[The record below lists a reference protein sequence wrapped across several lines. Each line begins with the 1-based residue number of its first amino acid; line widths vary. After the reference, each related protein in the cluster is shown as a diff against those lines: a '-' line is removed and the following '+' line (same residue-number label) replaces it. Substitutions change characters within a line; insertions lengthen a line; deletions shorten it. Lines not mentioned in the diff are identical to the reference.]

1 LKYSSSFVR
10 FCDFSEQSQSSFRRG
25 SGTRQTS
32 ETWRR
37 SRGEDDEN
45 TEQNDEPTTPS
56 NGSAS
61 WTSRGGQTR
70 RGGGSSL
77 EQRTKSSDKWNTNED
92 RPGKFS
98 RIFLHL
104 CQIMFFLGQ
113 SSSFESNQQR
123 GWRNTLSDRD
133 LNSRRPQQKRER
145 TMNIFQNTNI

>member
-1 LKYSSSFVR
+1 MKYSSSFVR

-25 SGTRQTS
+25 SGTRQTSETS

-92 RPGKFS
+92 RPGKNSAEFFFIYVKLCFS
-98 RIFLHL
+98 
-104 CQIMFFLGQ
+104 
-113 SSSFESNQQR
+113 
-123 GWRNTLSDRD
+123 
-133 LNSRRPQQKRER
+133 
-145 TMNIFQNTNI
+145 